1 MLPDRGSLT
10 VEFKSEQRRP
20 QSDDEIVVTSLPS
33 RTHKAARST
42 SESKITALSPASP
55 SSIPISM
62 DSRPSYSTEP
72 YRSRPRIES
81 FHEHGCQVVA
91 IEVDN
96 SQQIVST
103 SSGKTLQRRLKVDD
117 TPEVVPLFVSQF
129 ISRLSQQRSYDYS
142 GMPAPGGA
150 LADLDSEA
158 RNRLRQRIRETN
170 ANNSLLTFDDM
181 DSDRT
186 LGLVSGNEGEELPT
200 IAGLLTI
207 GTTESI
213 KRCVCPL
220 PQPRSKSWRGRHRGS
235 IPILLCCRWLIC
247 STRSTI

>member
-1 MLPDRGSLT
+1 M
-10 VEFKSEQRRP
+10 
-20 QSDDEIVVTSLPS
+20 
-33 RTHKAARST
+33 
-42 SESKITALSPASP
+42 
-55 SSIPISM
+55 
-62 DSRPSYSTEP
+62 
-72 YRSRPRIES
+72 
-81 FHEHGCQVVA
+81 VA

-103 SSGKTLQRRLKVDD
+103 SSGKTLQRRLKADG

-213 KRCVCPL
+213 KRCVPTASATFQVMEGTTPRVNTDPSVLPL
-220 PQPRSKSWRGRHRGS
+220 VDMFDKINDLMQPKS
-235 IPILLCCRWLIC
+235 IVV
-247 STRSTI
+247 